1 MTAPIDT
8 LAALVA
14 TLLVRHTVDPAGEI
28 DPSRDGFARRVER
41 HALALLLERHD
52 QSTNRVALATRGR
65 PVGSTLQRNF
75 ARHEGDL
82 QPPSGE
88 LARAVEALLSDA
100 PGAWGALVEALGE
113 SEESAAE

>member
-1 MTAPIDT
+1 MTPPIDT

-14 TLLVRHTVDPAGEI
+14 TLLVRHTADPVGEI

-41 HALALLLERHD
+41 HALSLLLEQHG

-88 LARAVEALLSDA
+88 LARAIDALLSDV
-100 PGAWGALVEALGE
+100 PGAWGSLVEALEDGE
-113 SEESAAE
+113 RAAE